1 MASVLGHCLPFT
13 FLEIKTDILSRER
26 TTKAMLSLY
35 GCLKNTFIFDV
46 RTCIHDAVHEDMSF
60 IFILVKLDL
69 KKVQFHIHSTHL

>member
-13 FLEIKTDILSRER
+13 FFGNKNRHIIQRANSKGNAQPVR
-26 TTKAMLSLY
+26 M
-35 GCLKNTFIFDV
+35 LKNTFIFDV

>member
-26 TTKAMLSLY
+26 TAKAMLSLY

-60 IFILVKLDL
+60 IFILVK
-69 KKVQFHIHSTHL
+69 